1 MYPSA
6 PTAQLVDMLEIRPLS
21 VDCLATAR
29 YVIATAIKRHAA
41 ETYTKAQLEALLA
54 FVQSPHYSD
63 LLYTGRSHGAF
74 IGAEMVAV
82 GAWSAGATAASPT
95 ARLIGVFVQPLFGGC
110 GIGARLMA
118 HIEEEARAAG
128 FRALDVGALPGA
140 VSFLEAAGYQ
150 QIGPRPL
157 GLPSGQQIPVVEMR
171 KLGLSRHTV
180 MH

>member
-1 MYPSA
+1 MHSSA
-6 PTAQLVDMLEIRPLS
+6 SPAQLVDMLEIRPLS

-29 YVIATAIKRHAA
+29 YVITASLKHAA
-41 ETYTKAQLEALLA
+41 AASYTRAQLDALLA

-63 LLYTGRSHGAF
+63 LLYAGHSHGAF

-82 GAWSAGATAASPT
+82 GAWSPPPSAGPT

-110 GIGARLMA
+110 GIGAQLMA
-118 HIEEEARAAG
+118 HIAEEARAAG
-128 FRALDVGALPGA
+128 FRALDVRALPGS
-140 VSFLEAAGYQ
+140 VRFLETAGYQ

-157 GLPSGQQIPVVEMR
+157 GLPSGQQIPVIEMR
-171 KLGLSRHTV
+171 KLGLHGSTV

>member
-1 MYPSA
+1 MHPSA
-6 PTAQLVDMLEIRPLS
+6 PAAQLVDMLEIRPLS

-29 YVIATAIKRHAA
+29 YVIASAIKRHAA
-41 ETYTKAQLEALLA
+41 AAYTQAQLHALMD

-63 LLYTGRSHGAF
+63 LLYAGRSYGAF

-82 GAWSAGATAASPT
+82 AAWSASAAPSPT
-95 ARLIGVFVQPLFGGC
+95 ARLIGVFVQPLFGAS
-110 GIGARLMA
+110 GIGARLLA
-118 HIEEEARAAG
+118 RIEEEARAAG
-128 FRALDVGALPGA
+128 FRALDIGALPGA
-140 VSFLEAAGYQ
+140 VGFLEASGYQ

-171 KLGLSRHTV
+171 KLGLARHTV